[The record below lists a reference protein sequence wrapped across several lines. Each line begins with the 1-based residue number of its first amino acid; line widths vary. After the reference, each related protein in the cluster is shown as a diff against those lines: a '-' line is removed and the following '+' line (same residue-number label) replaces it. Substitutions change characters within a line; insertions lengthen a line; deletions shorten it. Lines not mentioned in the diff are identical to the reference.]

1 MEGKYLVDHLLG
13 WIRWPYL
20 SVNAGIWHHLFS
32 GTVYWICGSSFTV
45 GEVADCPVA
54 KTVSPTSP
62 TTAAS
67 HIPTSASTFPR
78 ARKVISNSAD
88 LVTKLVDPPIISLR
102 KSMRLNSTLRRSRST
117 PNQRNES
124 ILVLKSALVSSL
136 QFCGQSLLG
145 LPLVLM
151 SIQEFHPDQAL
162 ISEQSPRIT
171 PPSHLPVT
179 ILSCTPD
186 VVDSSLPAA
195 ADSSLPATANSSP
208 ECPPVP
214 APRLRACQ
222 CQLLASAFQ
231 CLLHVNPT

>member
-20 SVNAGIWHHLFS
+20 SANAGIWHHLFS

-45 GEVADCPVA
+45 GEMADCPVA

-67 HIPTSASTFPR
+67 HIPTSASTIPR

-117 PNQRNES
+117 PNQHNES

-136 QFCGQSLLG
+136 QFCGESLLG
-145 LPLVLM
+145 LPLVLTVH
-151 SIQEFHPDQAL
+151 SRIPSRPSTHFGTKPTDN
-162 ISEQSPRIT
+162 SSIT
-171 PPSHLPVT
+171 PAGHYTVLHARCDW
-179 ILSCTPD
+179 LK
-186 VVDSSLPAA
+186 PACC
-195 ADSSLPATANSSP
+195 SWLKPAG
-208 ECPPVP
+208 
-214 APRLRACQ
+214 RR
-222 CQLLASAFQ
+222 
-231 CLLHVNPT
+231 